1 MKFVEIDKPFD
12 DVVAE
17 IKERTWGRIQAIQWQ
32 LPILEVRYGKCKNRK
47 RFGRMASI
55 HGLLEV
61 YQDYYAPD
69 NDDAW
74 WQEVMKAG
82 EKLINKYKGMEIEER
97 ARQLVLSHFAWLE
110 ITYRKG
116 KNVGTKIV

>member
-1 MKFVEIDKPFD
+1 
-12 DVVAE
+12 
-17 IKERTWGRIQAIQWQ
+17 
-32 LPILEVRYGKCKNRK
+32 
-47 RFGRMASI
+47 MASAKI
-55 HGLLEV
+55 EKGSEEWQV
-61 YQDYYAPD
+61 FMDYWKFIQDYYAPD

-74 WQEVMKAG
+74 LQEVMKAG
-82 EKLINKYKGMEIEER
+82 EELINKYKGMEIEER